1 MHRLVYNVRYLLM
14 DFHVFDDTAI
24 DAAAFSDSELRFTK
38 TRNALLVAHIGH
50 SVLCVKVSIILKVEY
65 GGVMKSQSRMR

>member
-1 MHRLVYNVRYLLM
+1 M
-14 DFHVFDDTAI
+14 DFHVLDDAAI

-50 SVLCVKVSIILKVEY
+50 SELYTTLIVVLKIELWRV
-65 GGVMKSQSRMR
+65 